1 MAEQNGERT
10 EPATARRKEEA
21 RQDGNV
27 ARSADLTAAAM
38 LLGGV
43 LMLQFTGLR
52 FFSGLKVSV
61 ETLLANGL
69 AQNPTRTDDVMALL
83 AYSTRMGFDV
93 MFPMLLSLAAI
104 GLAAAAGQVGLR
116 ITPKVL
122 EPNFMKLSPLRGLKN
137 MVDFRGAV
145 RLAMSM
151 SKVAIVFGVAMWFV
165 YVDLPRITAMGE
177 LPMLPMFALAC
188 TMIYQLALKLA
199 VLLLLLAFMDYAY
212 QRWQRERDL
221 RMTKQELK
229 EEFKRM
235 DGDPLIKQRRTRVAR
250 QLAMQRIGA
259 AVPKSNVIVTNPT
272 HFAIALRYE
281 PGEMKAPKVVAK
293 GADFLA
299 MHIRQLAALHG
310 IPIVER
316 KELARALYAG
326 VEVNQEVPPQFYNA
340 VAEVLAYV
348 FRLSGRK
355 IA

>member
-21 RQDGNV
+21 RQEGNV

-43 LMLQFTGLR
+43 LMLQFTGMR
-52 FFSGLKVSV
+52 FFSGLKVSM
-61 ETLLANGL
+61 ETLLTNAL
-69 AQNPTRTDDVMALL
+69 AHNPTRTDDVMALL
-83 AYSTRMGFDV
+83 AYCTRMGFDV
-93 MFPMLLSLAAI
+93 MLPMLLSLGAI
-104 GLAAAAGQVGLR
+104 GLVAAAGQVGLR

-137 MVDFRGAV
+137 MVDFRGVV
-145 RLAMSM
+145 RLIMSM
-151 SKVAIVFGVAMWFV
+151 SKVGIVFGVAMWFISM
-165 YVDLPRITAMGE
+165 DLPRITAMAE

-188 TMIYQLALKLA
+188 TMVYQLALKLA
-199 VLLLLLAFMDYAY
+199 VLLLLLAFLDYAF

-221 RMTKQELK
+221 RMTKQELR

-316 KELARALYAG
+316 KELARALYSG

>member
-21 RQDGNV
+21 RQEGNV

-38 LLGGV
+38 LLAGV
-43 LMLQFTGLR
+43 ILLQYTGLR
-52 FFSGLKVSV
+52 FMSGLKLSL
-61 ETLLANGL
+61 ESLLRNDFTS
-69 AQNPTRTDDVMALL
+69 NPTRPDDLMNLF
-83 AYSTRMGFDV
+83 AYAVRMGLDV
-93 MFPMLLSLAAI
+93 LMPMLLSLAAV
-104 GLAAAAGQVGLR
+104 GLVAAAGQVGFR

-137 MVDFRGAV
+137 LFDFRGVV
-145 RLAMSM
+145 RMTMSL
-151 SKVAIVFGVAMWFV
+151 SKLLVVFGVAGWFM
-165 YVDLPRITAMGE
+165 YADLPRIITLGE
-177 LPMLPMFALAC
+177 LPLLPVFNLAC
-188 TMIYQLALKLA
+188 TIIYQLAIKLA
-199 VLLLLLAFMDYAY
+199 VLLLVLAFMDYSF

-235 DGDPLIKQRRTRVAR
+235 DGDPLVKQRRTRVAR

-272 HFAIALRYE
+272 HFAVALQYE
-281 PGEMKAPKVVAK
+281 PGTMRAPKVVAK

>member
-1 MAEQNGERT
+1 MAEQNGDRT

-21 RQDGNV
+21 RQEGNV

-38 LLGGV
+38 LLAGV
-43 LMLQFTGLR
+43 LLLQFTGLR
-52 FFSGLKVSV
+52 FITGLKVSMQA
-61 ETLLANGL
+61 LLRNDL
-69 AQNPTRTDDVMALL
+69 AANPTRAQDIPALF
-83 AYSTRMGFDV
+83 AYSARMGLDV
-93 MFPMLLSLAAI
+93 LMPLLLSLAAV
-104 GLAAAAGQVGLR
+104 GLVAAASQVGLR

-137 MVDFRGAV
+137 LFDFRGAV
-145 RLAMSM
+145 RLIMSL
-151 SKVAIVFGVAMWFV
+151 SKLIVVFGVVIWFILA
-165 YVDLPRITAMGE
+165 DLPRITSLGE
-177 LPMLPMFALAC
+177 LPLLPMFNLAC
-188 TMIYQLALKLA
+188 TIIFKLSVKLA
-199 VLLLLLAFMDYAY
+199 ALLLVLAFIDYAF

-221 RMTKQELK
+221 RMSKQELK

-235 DGDPLIKQRRTRVAR
+235 DGDPLVKQRRTRVAR

-272 HFAIALRYE
+272 HFAVALQYE
-281 PGEMKAPKVVAK
+281 PGTMKAPKVVAK

-355 IA
+355 VA